1 MRADDRRQRMK
12 IEQGKKVDRA
22 KLSIHCR
29 RATDFC
35 ADGQVRAHELRRR
48 HAQCRHK
55 IDIYSERWMRHS
67 SPLGPSEMLAPQL
80 LIHRHA
86 FHRILRCKRAT
97 SDEET
102 RVSLARVTRDAAPEQ
117 MQQIEIAVLSMHA
130 CSAQLDHFAAQWF
143 VGCEIKLALAVI
155 ADVRRSASA
164 GLQSICANELI
175 CRDVFDDQV
184 VANVVE
190 K

>member
-55 IDIYSERWMRHS
+55 IDIYSERYMRHS

-80 LIHRHA
+80 LIHRYA
-86 FHRILRCKRAT
+86 FHGILRCKRAA
-97 SDEET
+97 SDEKT
-102 RVSLARVTRDAAPEQ
+102 RVSLACVTRNAAPKQ
-117 MQQIEIAVLSMHA
+117 MQQIEVAMRRVHA
-130 CSAQLDHFAAQWF
+130 GAAQLDHFTAQWF
-143 VGCEIKLALAVI
+143 
-155 ADVRRSASA
+155 
-164 GLQSICANELI
+164 
-175 CRDVFDDQV
+175 
-184 VANVVE
+184 
-190 K
+190 

>member
-1 MRADDRRQRMK
+1 
-12 IEQGKKVDRA
+12 
-22 KLSIHCR
+22 
-29 RATDFC
+29 
-35 ADGQVRAHELRRR
+35 
-48 HAQCRHK
+48 
-55 IDIYSERWMRHS
+55 MRHS

-80 LIHRHA
+80 LIHRYA

-117 MQQIEIAVLSMHA
+117 VQQIEIAVLSMHA
-130 CSAQLDHFAAQWF
+130 CPAQLDHSAAQWF
-143 VGCEIKLALAVI
+143 VGREVKLALAVI
-155 ADVRRSASA
+155 ADIRCGSRA
-164 GLQSICANELI
+164 GLQSICANDFI

-190 K
+190 KIDVEPGEMRLHQALVEFEIKNLKPQPLGDTPLPRFAPSA